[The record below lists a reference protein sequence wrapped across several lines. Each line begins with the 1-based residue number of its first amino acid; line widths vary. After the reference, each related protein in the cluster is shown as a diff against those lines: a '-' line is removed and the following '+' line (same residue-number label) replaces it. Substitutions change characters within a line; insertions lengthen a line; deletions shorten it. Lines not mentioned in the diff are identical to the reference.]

1 MGPNPSFYTG
11 TGFQFL
17 GGTFMPQKIGLEVSV
32 IGYKKAKKH
41 RGRY

>member
-17 GGTFMPQKIGLEVSV
+17 GGTFIPQIGLEVSV

>member
-1 MGPNPSFYTG
+1 MGPNPSFYTEQ
-11 TGFQFL
+11 GFNSL
-17 GGTFMPQKIGLEVSV
+17 GALLCPKIGLEVSV

>member
-17 GGTFMPQKIGLEVSV
+17 GGTFMPQNRFELSV